1 MDRKEFL
8 ERLEALLTDL
18 PEDDRRDALDY
29 YQGYL
34 DEAGENTAK
43 VLEELGSPEE
53 LADFIRSG
61 LGDGPAAGGAFT
73 DSGYMEHGPVK
84 KRYELAEKSDGL
96 KGKED
101 AGNRG
106 QESDSRGERAA
117 SRVSYQAYS
126 ERGKAMKKDTGEEKR
141 TRDSQGREEYVKGSY
156 AREREKKGRMAG
168 WQIALCIVGVILL
181 WPLVLALFG
190 LGIAG
195 VGGVAG
201 GIFSVIVTLAG
212 LLLTVGVIAGGL
224 LIGGVVISV
233 LALIG
238 TAAQPAA
245 GFLFFG
251 IGLIMTGCGLVA
263 LVLAILFYGTF
274 LPWVFRNLGSCFRG
288 RRKEENGNS
297 SKRGEADR

>member
-101 AGNRG
+101 AGSRG

-156 AREREKKGRMAG
+156 ARERKR
-168 WQIALCIVGVILL
+168 
-181 WPLVLALFG
+181 
-190 LGIAG
+190 
-195 VGGVAG
+195 
-201 GIFSVIVTLAG
+201 
-212 LLLTVGVIAGGL
+212 
-224 LIGGVVISV
+224 
-233 LALIG
+233 
-238 TAAQPAA
+238 
-245 GFLFFG
+245 
-251 IGLIMTGCGLVA
+251 
-263 LVLAILFYGTF
+263 
-274 LPWVFRNLGSCFRG
+274 
-288 RRKEENGNS
+288 
-297 SKRGEADR
+297 RGEWPGGR